1 MVYLVAALILLGILI
16 IVHEFGHFS
25 VARLCGVG
33 VEKFSVGFGKTVYS
47 KTVGETEYILAAV
60 PLGGYVK
67 LVGEDPDEESPG
79 AKDPAKS
86 FNLKPV
92 SSRMAIVAA
101 GAGFNILLAV
111 VIFFGIYL
119 TGVPMVLDE
128 PRVGGLVPEKPAER
142 AGLLPGDTVLS
153 IDGVPV
159 STWDDMAEII
169 QGSAGKELELH
180 IQRGGTTFTVPVTPE
195 KDELTTLD
203 GQKVEVGLIGI
214 QPPEEIRSFG
224 WFESAY
230 KSVERT
236 VTVGYITYWGIYKM
250 IVGDISPKNIGGPLF
265 IGQLAGQQ
273 IQKGIVPYATLC
285 AIISINLGI
294 INLLPIPVLDGGHM
308 IFLCFESIFRR
319 PVKVKHR
326 EVAQQVG
333 LFLLIS
339 LMVFAF
345 YNDIMRFITS

>member
-25 VARLCGVG
+25 VARMCGVG
-33 VEKFSVGFGKTVYS
+33 VEKFSVGFGKTIYS
-47 KTVGETEYILAAV
+47 KTVDETEYILAAV

-67 LVGEDPDEESPG
+67 LVGEDPDEETEG
-79 AKDPAKS
+79 AKNPEKS

-92 SSRMAIVAA
+92 SARLAIVVA
-101 GAGFNILLAV
+101 GAVFNILLAV
-111 VIFFGIYL
+111 LIFFGIYL
-119 TGVPMVLDE
+119 TGVPMILDE
-128 PRVGGLVPEKPAER
+128 PRIGGLVPEKRAEQ
-142 AGLLPGDTVLS
+142 AGLLAGDTILS
-153 IDGVPV
+153 IDGVSV
-159 STWDDMAEII
+159 ETWGDMADII
-169 QGSAGKELELH
+169 QGSAGVALDLE
-180 IQRGGTTFTVPVTPE
+180 IQREDTTFTINITPE
-195 KDELTTLD
+195 KDELLNLQ
-203 GQKVEVGLIGI
+203 GEKVEVGLIGI
-214 QPPEEIRSFG
+214 RPPEEIRSFG
-224 WFESAY
+224 ILESGY
-230 KSVERT
+230 KAVERT

-250 IVGDISPKNIGGPLF
+250 VVGDISPKNIGGPLF

-308 IFLCFESIFRR
+308 IFLFIESIFRR